1 GAGACTGHLRKRGT
15 ACRSTQQRGEGD
27 RHRDGRVC
35 DRKGELVTLDDISAI
50 RDLVRDPGDE
60 DAGHLTILP
69 SPGGGWLI
77 AFDFRRNASTMRVL
91 ADHAEG
97 FLATARAALQAGH

>member
-1 GAGACTGHLRKRGT
+1 M
-15 ACRSTQQRGEGD
+15 
-27 RHRDGRVC
+27 C

-97 FLATARAALQAGH
+97 FLATARAALQAGHLAPTAENLFAAVENLSSVNSGAKLAKS